1 MATSTSF
8 LPNKDAALLAWSLN
22 FSAKITATPTAYGL
36 TAPQATAY
44 ATLHT
49 NYATALA
56 ACDPGERSK
65 SLVAAKNA
73 ARAALKSSAR
83 LLALL
88 VQGTASVTDA
98 QKLELGLTVRAMP
111 SPIPPPAYAPALD
124 VVSVSGRTV
133 RIRLHDSTDAARR
146 GKPAGVNGAT
156 VLSFVGTTPPDGVDG
171 GWKFEG
177 NTGRTIVDV
186 VFPETVA
193 AGAKVWLAAFWFNG
207 SKQSGPICAPVGTNV
222 QFGVSMAA

>member
-1 MATSTSF
+1 MALSTSF

-22 FSAKITATPTAYGL
+22 FSTKITATPTAYGL
-36 TAPQATAY
+36 TAAQATAY
-44 ATLHT
+44 DAVHDA
-49 NYATALA
+49 YSAALA

-65 SLVAAKNA
+65 SLVSAKND
-73 ARAALKSSAR
+73 ARTALKNSAR

-98 QKLELGLTVRAMP
+98 QKVELGLTVRQQP
-111 SPIPPPAYAPALD
+111 SPIPPPADAPALD

-146 GKPAGVNGAT
+146 GKPAGVFGAT
-156 VLSFVGTTPPDGVDG
+156 VLSFVGAEPPSTAT

-177 NTGRTIVDV
+177 NTGRTTFSV
-186 VFPETVA
+186 VFPESVA
-193 AGAKVWLAAFWFNG
+193 PGAKVWLAAFWFNG
-207 SKQSGPICAPVGTNV
+207 SKESGPACAPVGTNV
-222 QFGVSMAA
+222 QFGSSMAA